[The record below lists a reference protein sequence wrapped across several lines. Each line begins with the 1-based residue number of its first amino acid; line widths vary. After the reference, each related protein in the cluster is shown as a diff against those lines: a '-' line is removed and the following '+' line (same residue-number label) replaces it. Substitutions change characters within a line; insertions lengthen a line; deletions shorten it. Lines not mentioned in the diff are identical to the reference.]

1 MKRLV
6 KFAAASGLPLLAS
19 MFISVTASAA
29 PAPAGPVFHNGFESG
44 NLSPWSKSRGLVV
57 ESIFRHTG
65 RFGAEGNTTTGAT
78 YAEKVLPA
86 TYAEGYAL
94 VWFDLVSSSSQATLL
109 RLRTATGAPIA
120 TAGVSRTGRVE
131 LTPAPESTG
140 KRTVLSA
147 RAVTLGVWHSLQ
159 VHVHVAGTASLTQV
173 WLDGTAVGGLAT
185 TLNLGSGP
193 IGVMQIGDT
202 QMGRTYNVVFD
213 DAAFSLTRLT

>member
-1 MKRLV
+1 MKQLV
-6 KFAAASGLPLLAS
+6 KFSAAIGLLLLAS

-44 NLSPWSKSRGLVV
+44 TLSAWSKSSGLVV
-57 ESIFRHTG
+57 ESIFKHTG
-65 RFGAEGNTTTGAT
+65 RFGAEGNTSNGAT
-78 YAEKVLPA
+78 YGEKALPA
-86 TYAEGYAL
+86 TYAEGYAV
-94 VWFDLVSSSSQATLL
+94 VWFDLLSASSQVTLL

-120 TAGVSRTGRVE
+120 TAGVSRAGRVE
-131 LTPAPESTG
+131 LTPAPGTTG

-147 RAVTLGVWHSLQ
+147 RVVTLGVWHSLQ
-159 VHVHVAGTASLTQV
+159 LHVHVAGAASLTQV

-185 TLNLGSGP
+185 TQNLGSGP

-202 QMGRTYNVVFD
+202 QMGRRYNVVFD